1 MEIALIVVIILIPF
15 IYIFYIFNFLTKL
28 NVKIKEYFIE
38 MSGSL
43 NKRIDI
49 ICKIENII
57 DEDKKLNEI
66 LKQDTP
72 FIETEEQSRFTNI
85 YKGIEKVRQKDKEDK
100 IQNDLV
106 EKYNQKINKL
116 NNINILISE
125 DEKMIDI
132 GVNKDTLDKIK
143 ENVALI
149 NQEKNLY
156 KKTKNNF
163 NDLVNIYNKKISK
176 LPSNLVANILG
187 FTKYLNL
194 K

>member
-57 DEDKKLNEI
+57 DEDEKLNEI

>member
-163 NDLVNIYNKKISK
+163 NNLVNIYNKKISK

>member
-15 IYIFYIFNFLTKL
+15 IYIFYIFNYLTKL

>member
-66 LKQDTP
+66 LKQDIP